1 MRLFNQAAC
10 LKSKLVE
17 SSSQTSTQYFD
28 NRLRTECFVTCLIS
42 LMQMTA
48 MLDCFTEMQITHL
61 PSWVLHRTLA
71 LMQKIHTYRRA
82 EWRPYGDWSL
92 WHSAGFSVARDFL
105 YLPGDSLSVTL
116 SLSPPMPTRLWVE
129 VERHL
134 RSGAPSRMT
143 NWQLRVTEGSGVI
156 LLNGSH
162 GDEQQ
167 KTRIHL
173 HVMYTLCLTHL
184 CAQIHT
190 LNIPNDI
197 W

>member
-1 MRLFNQAAC
+1 MFGWTISFKKKSHPWDFLTRLGV
-10 LKSKLVE
+10 SKVDLWRAPGRPPHDISIIAWE
-17 SSSQTSTQYFD
+17 Q
-28 NRLRTECFVTCLIS
+28 RAFVTCLIS

-48 MLDCFTEMQITHL
+48 MLDCFPEMQITHL
-61 PSWVLHRTLA
+61 LSWVLHRTLA

-92 WHSAGFSVARDFL
+92 WHFAG
-105 YLPGDSLSVTL
+105 SLWPLTFFISPVTL
-116 SLSPPMPTRLWVE
+116 FLSPTKLVWNQCCRITMPTSTAWLWVE

-134 RSGAPSRMT
+134 WSGAPSRMT

-173 HVMYTLCLTHL
+173 H
-184 CAQIHT
+184 I
-190 LNIPNDI
+190 
-197 W
+197 